1 MKDKV
6 EPAENIRVGS
16 GSPNR
21 RMLNNSTSN
30 LICNGSVYDINDVRY
45 SGKPD
50 MWKTWSRERAGLKD
64 TEFEG
69 LNFKFH
75 IYFLNAVLSLINFLF

>member
-1 MKDKV
+1 MICCVCFTMKDKV
-6 EPAENIRVGS
+6 EPGENIRLGS
-16 GSPNR
+16 GSTSKG
-21 RMLNNSTSN
+21 MLNNSYRDLSS
-30 LICNGSVYDINDVRY
+30 NGSAYDIDDVRY

-69 LNFKFH
+69 LS
-75 IYFLNAVLSLINFLF
+75 Y